1 MSVFQNA
8 MKQLDLAAGR
18 ANVPPFVIER
28 LRKPERIVDVTFPV
42 VMDDGATRLF
52 EGFRVQWNSAR
63 GPYKGGIRF
72 HPQVDMDEV
81 KALAFWMA
89 IKCAVVGIPYG
100 GGKGGVIVDPKSLS
114 EDEVENVMRGFT
126 RAVADVIGPRKDIPA
141 PDVNT
146 SARLMDV
153 LAGEYAQIV
162 GRDEPAVVT
171 GKSLKHGGSEGRSI
185 ATAQGGW
192 YVLQSLSKE
201 FDLPS
206 KLRFAIQGFGNAG
219 ETFARIAHA
228 AGHVIV
234 GLSDS
239 HGSIRSEEGIDPAAA
254 SEWKKMHGYLE
265 GLPGT
270 VVGNQKDLLTAQ
282 CDVLVPAALENQ
294 LTEEIANDVQA
305 DVILELANGP
315 TTPEADEI
323 FSDRDIIVIPD
334 VLANAGGVATSYLE
348 WKQNL
353 EDEHWSEEQ
362 VMDELRPIM
371 EHAAESVFDAAD
383 ELDIPPREA
392 AFVLALRRIAEA
404 Y

>member
-1 MSVFQNA
+1 MSVFENA

-18 ANVPPFVIER
+18 AGVSPFVIER

-42 VMDDGATRLF
+42 AMDDGTTRLF
-52 EGFRVQWNSAR
+52 EGFRVQWNGAR

-72 HPQVDMDEV
+72 HPQVDMGEV

-89 IKCAVVGIPYG
+89 IKCAVVDIPYG
-100 GGKGGVIVDPKSLS
+100 GGKGGVIVDPKMLS
-114 EDEVENVMRGFT
+114 ETEVESVMRGFT
-126 RAVADVIGPRKDIPA
+126 RAIADVIGPRKDIPA

-146 SARLMDV
+146 NARLMDV
-153 LAGEYAQIV
+153 LAGEYARIV

-171 GKSLKHGGSEGRSI
+171 GKSVNHGGSEGRHI

-192 YVLQSLSKE
+192 FVLQSLAKE
-201 FDLPS
+201 LGLGTTS
-206 KLRFAIQGFGNAG
+206 RFAIQGFGNAG

-228 AGHVIV
+228 AGQVIV

-239 HGSIRSEEGIDPAAA
+239 HGSIRSKEGIDPVAA
-254 SEWKKMHGYLE
+254 SKWKKMHGYLE

-270 VVGNQKDLLTAQ
+270 VAGTQKDLLTMD

-294 LTEEIANDVQA
+294 LTESIAPAVSA
-305 DVILELANGP
+305 KAVLELANGP

-323 FSDRDIIVIPD
+323 FADRGVTVIPG

-348 WKQNL
+348 WKQNI
-353 EDEHWSEEQ
+353 DSVHWSEQ
-362 VMDELRPIM
+362 HVMDELRPIM
-371 EHAAESVFDAAD
+371 ERAAEQVFDTAV

-392 AFVLALRRIAEA
+392 AFVLALRRIAIT